1 MTNIS
6 NDQYYLNLIN
16 KGGIRMYKFTEEQ
29 QKTIDEMQIEFDEM
43 VGEDLAVKQLKDKQH
58 DN

>member
-1 MTNIS
+1 
-6 NDQYYLNLIN
+6 
-16 KGGIRMYKFTEEQ
+16 MYKFTEEQ